1 MQRDGSG
8 LLDGSATM
16 EETRPEED
24 GGEREGDDDAERKVI
39 EFGQR
44 RQQGRAL

>member
-1 MQRDGSG
+1 
-8 LLDGSATM
+8 M

-24 GGEREGDDDAERKVI
+24 GGERDGDDDAERKVI

-44 RQQGRAL
+44 RQQGRALEVGLNELIARLDG